1 MADSI
6 PHAVLSE
13 QLQER
18 IGGRRIV
25 AAVFLSFQFDPG
37 FFEQEILPVLLDV
50 PLSHARLV
58 RLIQLDDSLRA
69 CAGKVAVY
77 YDTNAL
83 FDGGAG
89 SAKLDVRRIP
99 MRVLTGVFH
108 PKNIFLLLEEP
119 EKDDEGHRA
128 RSLLV
133 GAMSANLTR
142 AGWWENVEACHF
154 EEIAENEYTRL
165 KDDLLDLLRDLRRH
179 APGGI
184 EHEAVEEVIGFLR
197 TTDQRVNRVTGD
209 RLLPHFYSDRESFPD
224 FLERVA
230 GQRIRGSYLEIISPF
245 LDNAANCKPLKELI
259 ERFEPKEVR
268 VLLPRARSGEAA
280 CRKDLYD
287 SVHKMSQTMNV
298 HWGKL
303 TGALLAGGK
312 TESASERFIHAKVYR
327 FFTQKPK
334 QEICF
339 IGSANLT
346 NAAHQRGGNWET
358 GLLVEV
364 DCPQMPDF
372 WLTLEE
378 KRPENFRNQSEAD
391 TSSSGGSPLVLRYS
405 WSRKV
410 AEAFW
415 DADQTSPSLS
425 LMARGVLL
433 GNIRPLHQKQW
444 TPLGDDFSRQLAK
457 LLVETS
463 FVEVHGFAKMPVLL
477 LVLEEGM
484 SQKPSL
490 LQTLSAADILRYW
503 TILTPAQRSAFIE
516 ARTPELALCPEGSDL
531 VARIKIK
538 LDEETFFDRFAGFF
552 HSFGCL
558 DREVRVQ
565 LSEGRDA
572 ETAYRVFGKK
582 YDSLGTLID
591 RVLSDDGMKD
601 DVDRYVVLLCA
612 RQLLQEIKGE
622 FPEFWKA
629 HRDDANDLNG
639 ALVKSQEVRKRLIA
653 KDPKEMTTFL
663 DWFDRWFIKRAA
675 PVEVQS

>member
-1 MADSI
+1 MADVI

-50 PLSHARLV
+50 PLSHAKLV

-77 YDTNAL
+77 YDANAL
-83 FDGGAG
+83 VGGAD

-99 MRVLTGVFH
+99 IRVETGVFH
-108 PKNIFLLLEEP
+108 PKNVLLLLEKP
-119 EKDDEGHRA
+119 EADDEGHRV
-128 RSLLV
+128 RSLLI
-133 GAMSANLTR
+133 GAMSANITR

-154 EEIAENEYTRL
+154 EEIAEDENTRL
-165 KDDLLDLLRDLRRH
+165 KDDLLDLLRDLRRR
-179 APGGI
+179 APEGI

-197 TTDQRVNRVTGD
+197 ATGQRVNRVSGD
-209 RLLPHFYSDRESFPD
+209 RLLPHFYSGRESFPD
-224 FLERVA
+224 FLDRVA
-230 GQRIRGSYLEIISPF
+230 GGRIRGSYLEIISPF
-245 LDNAANCKPLKELI
+245 LDNASNSKPLKELI
-259 ERFEPKEVR
+259 ERFKPKEVR
-268 VLLPRARSGEAA
+268 LLLPRARSGEAA

-287 SVHKMSQTMNV
+287 SIRKMSQTMNV
-298 HWGKL
+298 HWGKI
-303 TGALLAGGK
+303 TGAILSGGK
-312 TESASERFIHAKVYR
+312 AESASERFIHAKVYR

-372 WLTLEE
+372 WLALEE
-378 KRPENFRNQSEAD
+378 KRPENFHSQSEAD

-405 WSRKV
+405 WSRRV

-415 DADQTSPSLS
+415 DADETSPSLL
-425 LMARGVLL
+425 LMARGVQL
-433 GNIRPLHQKQW
+433 GNVRPLRSKKW
-444 TPLGDDFSRQLAK
+444 TQLGEDFSRQLAK

-463 FVEVHGFAKMPVLL
+463 FVEVHGFGKMPVLL
-477 LVLEEGM
+477 LVLEDGM

-490 LQTLSAADILRYW
+490 LQTLSVADILRYW
-503 TILTPAQRSAFIE
+503 TLLTPAQRSAFIE
-516 ARTPELALCPEGSDL
+516 ARTPDLALCPEGSDL

-538 LDEETFFDRFAGFF
+538 LEQETFFDRFAGFF

-572 ETAYRVFGKK
+572 EAAYRVFGKK

-591 RVLSDDGMKD
+591 RVVSDDGMKD
-601 DVDRYVVLLCA
+601 DVDRYVILLCA
-612 RQLLQEIKGE
+612 QQLLHELKSH
-622 FPEFWKA
+622 FPDFWKV
-629 HRDDANDLNG
+629 HLRDADELNA
-639 ALVKSQEVRKRLIA
+639 ALVQGQQVRNRLIA
-653 KDPKEMTTFL
+653 KDPNEMTTFL
-663 DWFDRWFIKRAA
+663 DWFDKWFIKRA
-675 PVEVQS
+675 VTMEVQS